1 MFTEA
6 QNLAV
11 TRTELD
17 YVFYQEFE
25 YDATQPEIATAQSGD
40 LFKPQQTTHSAEIF
54 EVFMGVPMFQQTGE
68 TQTVPTATP
77 KVANKTFV
85 QVLDWTLG
93 VYLSKDMFDDNMH
106 GVWAR
111 IVEDMARKA
120 RVTQDFNAFQI
131 FRGAFTTTLT
141 PDGGALV
148 GTHTLLNGQTYSN
161 LVSNGNGLTSTSLFQ
176 LIITLRQ
183 QPDQRGITLGNVPS
197 VLLVPTALFKTAL
210 ELTDSAL
217 IADTANNAINV
228 YRSTYGFRVV
238 TSIWMDAINGGSDTA
253 CFLLSKNHGITRL
266 IRQGVETDLR
276 DWRYSD
282 NRSYFYQANFR
293 ESYYAA
299 DYIGVVGFSS

>member
-6 QNLAV
+6 QNLAI

-17 YVFYQEFE
+17 YVFFQEFE
-25 YDATQPEIATAQSGD
+25 YDAAQPEIATAQTAE
-40 LFKPQQTTHSAEIF
+40 LFKPQQTVHSAEIF

-77 KVANKTFV
+77 KVGNKTFAY
-85 QVLDWTLG
+85 VLDWTLG

-120 RVTQDFNAFQI
+120 RVTQDYNAFAI

-141 PDGGALV
+141 PDGDALV
-148 GTHTLLNGQTYSN
+148 STHTLLNGSTYSN
-161 LVSNGNGLTSTSLFQ
+161 LVSNGSGLTSTSLFN
-176 LIITLRQ
+176 LIVALRQ
-183 QPDQRGITLGNVPS
+183 QPDQRGITLGNVPAI
-197 VLLVPTALFKTAL
+197 LLVPTALFKTAL

-228 YRSTYGFRVV
+228 YRSTYGFKVV
-238 TSIWMDAINGGSDTA
+238 TSIWLDAINGGSDTA

-293 ESYYAA
+293 ENYYAA
-299 DYIGVVGFSS
+299 DYIGVVAFSS